1 MNNEETNI
9 IERPTCSC
17 GAKMQIVRYVGYY
30 DEFNYWTCPNQ
41 NCNID
46 ADDFE
51 SESEWHGCYA

>member
-17 GAKMQIVRYVGYY
+17 GAKMQVVRYVGYY
-30 DEFNYWTCPNQ
+30 DEFNYWVCPNED
-41 NCNID
+41 CNVD

-51 SESEWHGCYA
+51 PESEWHGEYV